1 MIQQIVDDLWRI
13 EVPLPG
19 NPLKSINSY
28 FIRGSSR
35 NLLVD
40 TGLNR
45 QECFE
50 AIWSGL
56 RQLDADL
63 ARTDFFITHMHA
75 DHSGLVA
82 RLATETSRVYFNRPD
97 AEILRNT
104 DHWETMLR
112 RGAQNGFPK
121 ETLHAA
127 LRSHPG
133 FRHGSHAFPELTLL
147 EEGDDLCVGTYRFRC
162 VATPGHTRGHTCLY
176 EPLRRLLLSG
186 DHLLVDITPN
196 IQCWSEDGNPLKEYL
211 ASLDKVRSLKVD
223 LVLPG
228 HRKLFRNHRERI
240 DELKGHHQRRAEEV
254 LAILDRGWMTAFEV
268 ASRMSWDIDCDGWEN
283 FPPAQ
288 KWFATGEALAHL
300 RYLEE
305 KGRVLRTDEP
315 ETGTT
320 LFSSLSPGQTNPIC

>member
-1 MIQQIVDDLWRI
+1 MVEQVFDDLWRI

-35 NLLVD
+35 SLLVD

-45 QECFE
+45 KECFE
-50 AIWSGL
+50 AIRAGL
-56 RQLDADL
+56 KQLDADL
-63 ARTDFFITHMHA
+63 SRTDFFITHMHA
-75 DHSGLVA
+75 DHSGLVS

-97 AEILRNT
+97 AEVLRET
-104 DHWETMLR
+104 GHWESMLR
-112 RGAQNGFPK
+112 CGARNGFPAD
-121 ETLHAA
+121 TLQAA
-127 LRSHPG
+127 LQSHPG
-133 FRHGSHAFPELTLL
+133 FRHGSQNIPELTLL
-147 EEGDDLCVGTYRFRC
+147 GDGDSLCAGPYRFQC

-176 EPLRRLLLSG
+176 EPERRFLLSG

-196 IQCWSEDGNPLKEYL
+196 IQCWSGVGNPLKDYL
-211 ASLDKVRSLKVD
+211 ASLEKVRGLDVA

-228 HRKLFRNHRERI
+228 HRKLFQNHRERI
-240 DELKGHHQRRAEEV
+240 EELRRHHQRRAEEV
-254 LAILDRGWMTAFEV
+254 LSILGHHSMTAFEV
-268 ASRMSWDIDCDGWEN
+268 ASRMSWDLDCDSWDS

-305 KGRVLRTDEP
+305 QGRVHRKE
-315 ETGTT
+315 ETPAV
-320 LFSSLSPGQTNPIC
+320 LFSSRPPS